1 MLTIIAW
8 LVFVPALGW
17 NVLFFLIAFDEILS
31 RRKGFLVR
39 NLVDAL
45 VSLALLLVPGVYLFG
60 WF

>member
-17 NVLFFLIAFDEILS
+17 NVLFFLIAFDQLVK
-31 RRKGFLVR
+31 RKGLLVR

>member
-8 LVFVPALGW
+8 VVFVPALGW
-17 NVLFFLIAFDEILS
+17 NVLFFLIAFDQLIK
-31 RRKGFLVR
+31 RKGLLVR
-39 NLVDAL
+39 NLADAL

>member
-17 NVLFFLIAFDEILS
+17 NVLFFLIAFDQLVK
-31 RRKGFLVR
+31 RKGLLVR

-45 VSLALLLVPGVYLFG
+45 VSLALLLVFYLEG
-60 WF
+60 IHMQ

>member
-17 NVLFFLIAFDEILS
+17 NVLFFLIAFDQLVK
-31 RRKGFLVR
+31 RKGLLVR
-39 NLVDAL
+39 NLIDAL

>member
-17 NVLFFLIAFDEILS
+17 NVLFFLIAFGQLVK
-31 RRKGFLVR
+31 RKGLLVR
-39 NLVDAL
+39 NLIDAL

>member
-8 LVFVPALGW
+8 VVFVPALGW
-17 NVLFFLIAFDEILS
+17 NVLFFLIAFDQLVK
-31 RRKGFLVR
+31 RKGLLVR